1 MHSRRIDGDD
11 HMTMPMYVD
20 TMRRKLNFAT
30 PYLKEV
36 LGIVITYLWVGPR
49 HHSSNDLV
57 SGAMAWFFDIEGR
70 KRILQMLIIHV
81 VQNQSLLSNIIT

>member
-1 MHSRRIDGDD
+1 VHSRRIDGDD
-11 HMTMPMYVD
+11 HANVD